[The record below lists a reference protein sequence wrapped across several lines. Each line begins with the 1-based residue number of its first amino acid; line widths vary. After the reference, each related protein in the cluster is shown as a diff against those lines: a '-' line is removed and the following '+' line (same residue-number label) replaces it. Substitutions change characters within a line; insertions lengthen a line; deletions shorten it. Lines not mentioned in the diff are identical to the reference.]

1 MIRLRF
7 RWGLVLGG
15 ILLGGLPAASG
26 EGAEAGPSSA
36 QKPPNVVLIL
46 SDDHAWTDYGFMG
59 HPSVRTPRL
68 DRLAGE
74 SLTFSRGYVPSSLC
88 CPSLASIITGL
99 YPHQHKITSNDPP
112 KPEEMTNAAFYRS
125 DRFTEGREVMNRHME
140 AVPTLP
146 RLLAGRDYL
155 SLQTGKWW
163 QGHYSRGGF
172 THGMTEGQRHG
183 DKGLAIGRETME
195 PIEAFIAEAK
205 ERDRPFFL
213 WYAPFLPHTPHN
225 PPERF
230 LEHYQDIAPT
240 PSIARYW
247 AMIEWFDET
256 CGELIALIDDE
267 GLAENTIILYVSDNG
282 WTQDPEGPGF
292 VRSKRSPYDTG
303 LRSPIMIRWPGTVA
317 PRFSHEPASSVD
329 LAPTILRAV
338 GLEPTGEMPGIN
350 LLDTEAVAG
359 RQAVFGANY
368 EHNAIDLED
377 PAANL
382 RERWVIDGAWKL
394 IVPTGLSDLDAP
406 ELYQL
411 DADPAE
417 LRDLAGVQSDRVGRL
432 MGTLDR
438 WWTPDP

>member
-1 MIRLRF
+1 MTVLRLR
-7 RWGLVLGG
+7 RLIVLGVVGLVFLALG
-15 ILLGGLPAASG
+15 SG
-26 EGAEAGPSSA
+26 SATAEDPS
-36 QKPPNVVLIL
+36 KTPPNVVLII

-59 HPSVRTPRL
+59 HPAVQTPRL
-68 DRLAGE
+68 DRLASE

-99 YPHQHKITSNDPP
+99 FPHQHKITSNDPP
-112 KPEEMTNAAFYRS
+112 IPEGMTNAEFYRS
-125 DRFTEGREVMNRHME
+125 SFFTEGREVMNRHME

-146 RLLAGRDYL
+146 RLLAERDYL

-172 THGMTEGQRHG
+172 THGMTQGQRHG
-183 DKGLAIGRETME
+183 DEGLVIGRETME
-195 PIEAFIAEAK
+195 PIEAFVAEAK
-205 ERDRPFFL
+205 AQDRPFFL

-225 PPERF
+225 PPERL
-230 LEHYQDIAPT
+230 LERYQDVAPT

-256 CGELIALIDDE
+256 CGELIDLIDEE

-292 VRSKRSPYDTG
+292 IRSKRSPYDTG
-303 LRSPIMIRWPGTVA
+303 LRSPIMVRWPGQVE
-317 PRFSHEPASSVD
+317 PRFSHELASSVD
-329 LAPTILRAV
+329 LAPTILKAV
-338 GLEPTGEMPGIN
+338 GLEPTEAMPGIN
-350 LLDTEAVAG
+350 LLDVEAVA
-359 RQAVFGANY
+359 RRRTIFGANY
-368 EHNAIDLED
+368 EHNAIDLDD

-382 RERWVIDGAWKL
+382 RERWVIDGPWKL
-394 IVPTGLSDLDAP
+394 IVPTELSELTEP

-417 LRDLAGVQSDRVGRL
+417 LRNLAEAQTERVGQ
-432 MGTLDR
+432 MMETLNQ
-438 WWTPDP
+438 WWTPRP

>member
-1 MIRLRF
+1 MMVAKLRRLIVPGALMAAALTL
-7 RWGLVLGG
+7 GLG
-15 ILLGGLPAASG
+15 PAQAD
-26 EGAEAGPSSA
+26 EPNA
-36 QKPPNVVLIL
+36 KPPNVVMII

-59 HPSVRTPRL
+59 HPYVRTPNL

-99 YPHQHKITSNDPP
+99 FPHQNKITSNDPP
-112 KPEEMTNAAFYRS
+112 VPEGMTNAQFYRS
-125 DRFTEGREVMNRHME
+125 SFFNEGREVMNRHME

-146 RLLAGRDYL
+146 RMLAERDYL

-172 THGMTEGQRHG
+172 THGMTQGQRHG
-183 DKGLAIGRETME
+183 DDGLVIGRETME
-195 PIEAFIAEAK
+195 PIESFLAEAK
-205 ERDRPFFL
+205 EQDRPFFV
-213 WYAPFLPHTPHN
+213 WYAPFLPHSPHN

-230 LEHYQDIAPT
+230 LQRYTNIAPS

-256 CGELIALIDDE
+256 CGTLLDLIDEE
-267 GLAENTIILYVSDNG
+267 GLAEDTIVLYVTDNG

-292 VRSKRSPYDTG
+292 IRSKRSPYDTG
-303 LRSPIMIRWPGTVA
+303 LRTPIMVRWPGRVE
-317 PRFSHEPASSVD
+317 PRCSHELASSVD
-329 LAPTILRAV
+329 LAPTILKAV
-338 GLEPTGEMPGIN
+338 GLEPTEAMPGIN
-350 LLDTEAVAG
+350 LLDSEAVG
-359 RQAVFGANY
+359 RRQTIFGSNY
-368 EHNAIDLED
+368 EHNAIDLEE

-382 RERWVIDGAWKL
+382 RERWVIDGSWKL
-394 IVPTGLSDLDAP
+394 IVPTDLSDLDGP

-417 LRDLAGVQSDRVGRL
+417 LRNLADGQTDRVGQ
-432 MGTLDR
+432 MMETLNG
-438 WWTPDP
+438 WWTPQP